1 MREISQPNHLQK
13 MDSQESMKCIKDKD
27 LLHLQLS
34 LSSILATTNDID
46 EGIQLCL
53 NNAMQ
58 TAAMQSGI
66 IFLYDRTKKEII
78 HYAHC
83 GLDDDLLESVIHFGA
98 LSETG
103 DAPDTFNNHK
113 CPHNICKAMSQR
125 YRGSLTLSIFNND
138 KLLGCMNLA
147 SHKTK
152 TIPSTVQVHLKT
164 IAASMGNAI
173 ARVLKHQEL
182 TKSQAQMNSILKSA
196 SGFAVYRLAIDPISK
211 YNLRKVQI
219 SPSIEQI
226 LGCKPEQWAVEDY
239 YDNTHPDDREIV
251 MKAHEM
257 TFITNKFEA
266 VARVYNRATKK
277 YVWIHAIAVAV
288 RNKNNQPTHING
300 IFVDVNEK
308 QKAQLEIRRK
318 EQNLQLKNEKLRQL
332 NTTLNTLLEK
342 RDKDRLELEQSMTC
356 NIKEMVLPY
365 IGQIRNASSA
375 AKRNRLLDVVET
387 ALNDVSSRFMH
398 SLSAAQLGLTPA
410 EMKVATFARQG
421 KSTKEIAA
429 LMGSSEKT
437 VKNQRLAIRKKIGIS
452 NRKVNLRT
460 YLQSLNF

>member
-1 MREISQPNHLQK
+1 ME
-13 MDSQESMKCIKDKD
+13 CIKEKD

-34 LSSILATTNDID
+34 LSIILATTNDID

-53 NNAMQ
+53 DNAMQ

-66 IFLYDRTKKEII
+66 VFLYDRAKKEIL

-83 GLDDDLLESVIHFGA
+83 GLDDDLLESVIHFSA
-98 LSETG
+98 FSETD
-103 DAPDTFNNHK
+103 DAPNTFNDHK
-113 CPHNICKAMSQR
+113 CPYNVCQAMSER
-125 YRGSLTLSIFNND
+125 FRGSFTLSIFNND

-147 SHKTK
+147 SNKTR
-152 TIPSTVQVHLKT
+152 TIPLTVRMHLKT

-173 ARVLKHQEL
+173 SRVLKQQEL
-182 TKSQAQMNSILKSA
+182 LKSQAQMNSILQSA
-196 SGFAVYRLAIDPISK
+196 TGFAVYRFAIDPTRK

-219 SPSIEQI
+219 SPSVEQI

-239 YDNTHPDDREIV
+239 YDNIHPDDRKIV

-257 TFITNKFEA
+257 AFITNRFEV
-266 VARVYNRATKK
+266 VARVYNRSIKT

-288 RNKNNQPTHING
+288 QNKKGETTHVNG
-300 IFVDVNEK
+300 ILVDVNEK

-318 EQNLQLKNEKLRQL
+318 EENLQLKNEKLKQL

-342 RDKDRLELEQSMTC
+342 RDKDRLELEQSLTC

-365 IGQIRNASSA
+365 ISQIRSA
-375 AKRNRLLDVVET
+375 GSATKRNRLLDVVEMS
-387 ALNDVSSRFMH
+387 LNDISSRFVH
-398 SLSAAQLGLTPA
+398 SLTTAQLGLTPA
-410 EMKVATFARQG
+410 EMKVASFVRQG
-421 KSTKEIAA
+421 KSTKEIAVI
-429 LMGSSEKT
+429 MGSSEKT
-437 VKNQRLAIRKKIGIS
+437 VKNQRLSIRKKIGIS

-460 YLQSLNF
+460 YLKSLKP